1 VEVSVPVF
9 EITLHDRV
17 ETVQAADGYQLEGP
31 LTTFFRSDHGRGR
44 LDSWSTRI
52 ASYRSAD
59 VVMVRRMEELHNKER
74 FLTAL

>member
-1 VEVSVPVF
+1 MPVF
-9 EITLHDRV
+9 KITLHDRV
-17 ETVQAADGYQLEGP
+17 ETVEAADGYELEGP
-31 LTTFFRSDHGRGR
+31 LTTFFRSDHGRGT

-59 VVMVRRMEELHNKER
+59 VVMVRRLEEHHNKER

>member
-1 VEVSVPVF
+1 MSVF

-17 ETVQAADGYQLEGP
+17 ETVEAADGYQLEGP
-31 LTTFFRSDHGRGR
+31 LTTFFRSDHGRGT

-59 VVMVRRMEELHNKER
+59 VVMVRRMEECQMRER